1 MGVAAALV
9 GNLLLVL
16 YIAKLMRIVLSGCT
30 LPVVVKMEYV
40 IGIHFTRE
48 REYLAPMGHLAEPGA
63 TSIPDLPQVRQL
75 QKLRQQPILMIRI
88 LTPLA
93 KKVKDNLVM
102 DQTGRLVALMELV
115 AAVLVGHLLLL
126 AMQRR
131 ILTIDLPQVQLLRK
145 LRQQRILMIRVMT
158 QQ

>member
-93 KKVKDNLVM
+93 KKVKDKLVM

-126 AMQRR
+126 A

-145 LRQQRILMIRVMT
+145 LRQQRILVTRAMT
-158 QQ
+158 QRRDRH